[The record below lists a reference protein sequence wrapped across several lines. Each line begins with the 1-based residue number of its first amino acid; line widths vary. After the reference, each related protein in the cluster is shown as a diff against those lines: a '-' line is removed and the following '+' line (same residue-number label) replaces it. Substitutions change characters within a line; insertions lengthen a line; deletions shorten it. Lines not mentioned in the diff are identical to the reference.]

1 MLGDVKRGAI
11 TYSKCSILKLECFTR
26 FLRLTFRIVKGDEYL
41 KITVHGGAREI
52 GGSCVGVQTE
62 DCKVAL
68 DYGTKFEESSRNQ
81 LPEDFDAIIISHAHL
96 DHSGQLLS
104 LSKKKPIIVG
114 SKVTREVTVALLHDM
129 VKVQSQNNTD
139 YPYYRH
145 DPDAIKEN
153 WWVREY
159 VALPGMTIKLH
170 PAGHVA
176 GARMTSICSENKEVV
191 YTGDFCVHDSE
202 ILEGC
207 NTKALPKKPD
217 VLITEST
224 YGGKVRSPRSEL
236 IDEFFKQILAAMRR
250 KGNVLIPTFAFHRS
264 QEMAKRIDDAMKDG
278 VLPRYNV
285 YTISNL
291 ANKITETF
299 NENKECFTK
308 KIQQQ
313 KLPFDYSHVKHL
325 YRTGQIKEPA
335 VVICTSGFGHAGASL
350 RLLTDWAEDENN
362 SVLLTSGYLP
372 LDSPLK
378 SAKEERRFR
387 NNGDEIS
394 VKADI
399 EQIEL
404 SGHADQLELVQMV
417 QKLKPKRT
425 ILVHGD
431 LEQAQALS
439 EEIEQMTE
447 VCIPENGETIDI

>member
-1 MLGDVKRGAI
+1 M
-11 TYSKCSILKLECFTR
+11 
-26 FLRLTFRIVKGDEYL
+26 
-41 KITVHGGAREI
+41 KITIHGGAREI
-52 GGSCVGVQTE
+52 GGSCIGVQTE

-68 DYGTKFEESSRNQ
+68 DYGTKFEESSSNQ
-81 LPEDFDAIIISHAHL
+81 FPEDFDAVIISHAHL

-104 LSKKKPIIVG
+104 LSKKNPVIVG
-114 SKVTREVTVALLHDM
+114 SKITREVTIALLQDM
-129 VKVQSQNNTD
+129 VKVQSQNNYN
-139 YPYYRH
+139 YPYFPHNANAVR
-145 DPDAIKEN
+145 EQ
-153 WWVREY
+153 WWVRDY

-176 GARMTSICSENKEVV
+176 GARMTSIHSEDKNVL

-207 NTKALPKKPD
+207 NTEALPKKPD
-217 VLITEST
+217 VLIAEST
-224 YGGKVRSPRSEL
+224 YGGKVRSPRNEL
-236 IDEFFKQILAAMRR
+236 VDEFFRQMLAAMDR
-250 KGNVLIPTFAFHRS
+250 KGNILIPTFAFHRS
-264 QEMAKRIDDAMKDG
+264 QEMAKRIDEAMKKG

-291 ANKITETF
+291 ANKITGYF

-308 KIQQQ
+308 KIQRQ
-313 KLPFDYSHVKHL
+313 KQPFNYKHVKHL
-325 YRTGQIKEPA
+325 YRTSQIKEPA

-350 RLLTDWAEDENN
+350 HLLKDWAEDENN

-372 LDSPLK
+372 PDSPLK
-378 SAKEERRFR
+378 SAKEERKFR

-394 VKADI
+394 VKAEI

-417 QKLKPKRT
+417 ETLKPKRT

-431 LEQAQALS
+431 IEQSQALS
-439 EEIEQMTE
+439 EEIEELTE
-447 VCIPENGETIDI
+447 VWIPEKGETIAI

>member
-1 MLGDVKRGAI
+1 
-11 TYSKCSILKLECFTR
+11 
-26 FLRLTFRIVKGDEYL
+26 L
-41 KITVHGGAREI
+41 KITIHGGAREI
-52 GGSCVGVQTE
+52 GGSCIGVQTE

-68 DYGTKFEESSRNQ
+68 DYGTKFEDSSSNNF
-81 LPEDFDAIIISHAHL
+81 PEDFDAVIISHAHL
-96 DHSGQLLS
+96 DHSGRLLS
-104 LSKKKPIIVG
+104 LSKKKPVIVG
-114 SKVTREVTVALLHDM
+114 SKITREVTVALLQDM
-129 VKVQSQNNTD
+129 VKVQSQNDYN
-139 YPYYRH
+139 YPYFKH
-145 DPDAIKEN
+145 NANAIREH
-153 WWVREY
+153 WWVRDY

-176 GARMTSICSENKEVV
+176 GARMTSIHSEDKAVL

-207 NTKALPKKPD
+207 NTKTLPKKPD
-217 VLITEST
+217 VLIAEST
-224 YGGKVRSPRSEL
+224 YGGKVRSPRNEL
-236 IDEFFKQILAAMRR
+236 VDEFFMQILSAMER

-291 ANKITETF
+291 ANKITDYF

-308 KIQQQ
+308 KIQRQ
-313 KLPFDYSHVKHL
+313 KQPFNYSHVKHL

-350 RLLTDWAEDENN
+350 SLLKDWAEDENN

-372 LDSPLK
+372 PDSPLK

-394 VKADI
+394 VKAEI

-417 QKLKPKRT
+417 EKLKPKRT

-431 LEQAQALS
+431 IEQAQALS
-439 EEIEQMTE
+439 EEIEEMTE
-447 VCIPENGETIDI
+447 VCIPEKGESIAI

>member
-1 MLGDVKRGAI
+1 M
-11 TYSKCSILKLECFTR
+11 
-26 FLRLTFRIVKGDEYL
+26 
-41 KITVHGGAREI
+41 KITIHGGAREI
-52 GGSCVGVQTE
+52 GGSCIGVQTE

-68 DYGTKFEESSRNQ
+68 DYGTKFEDISRNQ
-81 LPEDFDAIIISHAHL
+81 FPEDFDAVIISHAHL

-104 LSKKKPIIVG
+104 LSKKKPVIVG
-114 SKVTREVTVALLHDM
+114 SKITREVTVALLEDM
-129 VKVQSQNNTD
+129 VKIQSQKDVN
-139 YPYYRH
+139 YLY
-145 DPDAIKEN
+145 DAQDANAIREH
-153 WWVREY
+153 WWVRDY

-176 GARMTSICSENKEVV
+176 GARITSIHSKDKEVV

-207 NTKALPKKPD
+207 KTQTLPNRPD

-236 IDEFFKQILAAMRR
+236 VDAFFRQILAAMDR

-264 QEMAKRIDDAMKDG
+264 QEMAKRIDDAMKGG
-278 VLPRYNV
+278 VLSRYNV

-291 ANKITETF
+291 ANKITDYF

-308 KIQQQ
+308 KIQRQ
-313 KLPFDYSHVKHL
+313 KQPFNYSHVKHL

-350 RLLTDWAEDENN
+350 RLLTEWAEDENN
-362 SVLLTSGYLP
+362 SIILTSGYLP
-372 LDSPLK
+372 PDSPLK
-378 SAKEERRFR
+378 SAKGERRFR

-394 VKADI
+394 VKAEI

-404 SGHADQLELVQMV
+404 SGHADQLELVQLV
-417 QKLKPKRT
+417 ETLKPKKT

-431 LEQAQALS
+431 LEQAQTLS
-439 EEIEQMTE
+439 QEIEELTE
-447 VCIPENGETIDI
+447 VCIPEKGETIAI

>member
-1 MLGDVKRGAI
+1 M
-11 TYSKCSILKLECFTR
+11 
-26 FLRLTFRIVKGDEYL
+26 
-41 KITVHGGAREI
+41 KITIHGGAREI
-52 GGSCVGVQTE
+52 GGSCIGVQTE

-68 DYGTKFEESSRNQ
+68 DYGTKFEESSSNQ
-81 LPEDFDAIIISHAHL
+81 FPEDFDAVIISHAHL

-104 LSKKKPIIVG
+104 LSKKNPVIVG
-114 SKVTREVTVALLHDM
+114 SKITREVTIALLQDM
-129 VKVQSQNNTD
+129 VKVQSQNNYN
-139 YPYYRH
+139 YPYFPHNANAVR
-145 DPDAIKEN
+145 EQ
-153 WWVREY
+153 WWVRDY

-176 GARMTSICSENKEVV
+176 GARMTSINSEDKNVL

-207 NTKALPKKPD
+207 NTEALPKKPD
-217 VLITEST
+217 VFIAEST
-224 YGGKVRSPRSEL
+224 YGGKVRSPRNEL
-236 IDEFFKQILAAMRR
+236 VDEFFRQMLAAMDR
-250 KGNVLIPTFAFHRS
+250 KGNILIPTFAFHRS
-264 QEMAKRIDDAMKDG
+264 QEMAKRIDEAMKKG

-291 ANKITETF
+291 ANKITGYF

-308 KIQQQ
+308 KIQRQ
-313 KLPFDYSHVKHL
+313 KQPFNYKHVKHL
-325 YRTGQIKEPA
+325 YRTSQIKEPA

-350 RLLTDWAEDENN
+350 HLLKDWAEDENN

-372 LDSPLK
+372 PDSPLK
-378 SAKEERRFR
+378 SAKEERKFR

-394 VKADI
+394 VKAEI

-417 QKLKPKRT
+417 ETLKPKRT

-431 LEQAQALS
+431 IEQSQALS
-439 EEIEQMTE
+439 EEIEELTE
-447 VCIPENGETIDI
+447 VWIPEKGETIAI

>member
-1 MLGDVKRGAI
+1 M
-11 TYSKCSILKLECFTR
+11 
-26 FLRLTFRIVKGDEYL
+26 

-52 GGSCVGVQTE
+52 GGSCIGVQTK

-68 DYGTKFEESSRNQ
+68 DYGTTFEESSSNQ
-81 LPEDFDAIIISHAHL
+81 FPEDFDAIIISHAHL

-104 LSKKKPIIVG
+104 LSKKKPVIVG
-114 SKVTREVTVALLHDM
+114 SKITREVTLALLHDM
-129 VKVQSQNNTD
+129 VKVQGQNDYN
-139 YPYYRH
+139 YPYYKH
-145 DPDAIKEN
+145 DANRIVEQ
-153 WWVREY
+153 WWVRNY

-176 GARMTSICSENKEVV
+176 GARMTSINSEGKEVL

-224 YGGKVRSPRSEL
+224 YGGKVRSPRNEL
-236 IDEFFKQILAAMRR
+236 VDEFFRQMLAAMDR

-264 QEMAKRIDDAMKDG
+264 QEMAKRIDDAMKKG
-278 VLPRYNV
+278 ILPRYNV

-291 ANKITETF
+291 ANKITHCF
-299 NENKECFTK
+299 NENKEAFTK
-308 KIQQQ
+308 RIQRQ
-313 KLPFDYSHVKHL
+313 KQPFKYSHVKHL

-335 VVICTSGFGHAGASL
+335 IVICTSGFGHAGASL
-350 RLLTDWAEDENN
+350 HLLKNWAEDENN
-362 SVLLTSGYLP
+362 SVILTSGYLP
-372 LDSPLK
+372 PDSPLK
-378 SAKEERRFR
+378 SAKEERRIR
-387 NNGDEIS
+387 NNGDVIS

-417 QKLKPKRT
+417 EKLKPKRT

-431 LEQAQALS
+431 LEQLQALS
-439 EEIEQMTE
+439 KEIEEMTE
-447 VCIPENGETIDI
+447 VWIPEKGETIAI

>member
-1 MLGDVKRGAI
+1 M
-11 TYSKCSILKLECFTR
+11 
-26 FLRLTFRIVKGDEYL
+26 
-41 KITVHGGAREI
+41 KITIHGGAREI
-52 GGSCVGVQTE
+52 GGSCIGVQTE

-68 DYGTKFEESSRNQ
+68 DYGTKFEESSSNQ
-81 LPEDFDAIIISHAHL
+81 FPEDFDAVIISHAHL

-104 LSKKKPIIVG
+104 LSKKNPVIVG
-114 SKVTREVTVALLHDM
+114 SKITREVTIALLQDM
-129 VKVQSQNNTD
+129 VKVQSQNNYN
-139 YPYYRH
+139 YPYFPHNANAVR
-145 DPDAIKEN
+145 EQ
-153 WWVREY
+153 WWVRDY

-176 GARMTSICSENKEVV
+176 GARMTSINSEDKNVL

-207 NTKALPKKPD
+207 NTEALPKKPD
-217 VLITEST
+217 VLIAEST
-224 YGGKVRSPRSEL
+224 YGGKVRSPRNEL
-236 IDEFFKQILAAMRR
+236 VDEFFRQMLAAMDR
-250 KGNVLIPTFAFHRS
+250 KGNILIPTFAFHRS
-264 QEMAKRIDDAMKDG
+264 QEMAKRIDEAMKKG

-291 ANKITETF
+291 ANKITGYF

-308 KIQQQ
+308 KIQRQ
-313 KLPFDYSHVKHL
+313 KQPFNYKHVKHL
-325 YRTGQIKEPA
+325 YRTSQIKEPA

-350 RLLTDWAEDENN
+350 HLLKDWAEDENN

-372 LDSPLK
+372 PDSPLK
-378 SAKEERRFR
+378 SAKEERKFR

-394 VKADI
+394 VKAEI

-417 QKLKPKRT
+417 ETLKPKRT

-431 LEQAQALS
+431 IEQSQALS
-439 EEIEQMTE
+439 EEIEELTE
-447 VCIPENGETIDI
+447 VWIPEKGETIAI

>member
-1 MLGDVKRGAI
+1 M
-11 TYSKCSILKLECFTR
+11 
-26 FLRLTFRIVKGDEYL
+26 

-52 GGSCVGVQTE
+52 GGSCIEVQTE

-81 LPEDFDAIIISHAHL
+81 FPEDFDAIIISHAHL

-104 LSKKKPIIVG
+104 LSKKKPVIVG
-114 SKVTREVTVALLHDM
+114 SKITREVTVALLKDM
-129 VKVQSQNNTD
+129 IKVQNQND
-139 YPYYRH
+139 YSYPYFKH
-145 DPDAIKEN
+145 DANAINEH
-153 WWVREY
+153 WWVRDY
-159 VALPGMTIKLH
+159 VALPGMTIELH

-176 GARMTSICSENKEVV
+176 GAKMISVHSKDKEVL
-191 YTGDFCVHDSE
+191 YTGDFCIHDSE

-207 NTKALPKKPD
+207 NTKTLPKKPD
-217 VLITEST
+217 VLIAEST
-224 YGGKVRSPRSEL
+224 YGGKIRSPRSEL
-236 IDEFFKQILAAMRR
+236 IDEFFRQILAAMDR

-291 ANKITETF
+291 ANKITGYF
-299 NENKECFTK
+299 NENKDCFTK
-308 KIQQQ
+308 KIQRQ
-313 KLPFDYSHVKHL
+313 KQPFKYSHVKHL

-335 VVICTSGFGHAGASL
+335 IVICTSGFGHAGASL

-362 SVLLTSGYLP
+362 SVVLTSGYLP
-372 LDSPLK
+372 PDSPLK

-394 VKADI
+394 IKAEI

-417 QKLKPKRT
+417 ETLKPERT

-431 LEQAQALS
+431 LEQAQTLS
-439 EEIEQMTE
+439 QEIEKLTE
-447 VCIPENGETIDI
+447 VWIPEKGETITI

>member
-1 MLGDVKRGAI
+1 MNI
-11 TYSKCSILKLECFTR
+11 TI
-26 FLRLTFRIVKGDEYL
+26 
-41 KITVHGGAREI
+41 HGGAREI
-52 GGSCVGVQTE
+52 GGSCIGVQTD

-68 DYGTKFEESSRNQ
+68 DYGTKFEESSSNQ
-81 LPEDFDAIIISHAHL
+81 FPEDFDAVIISHAHL

-114 SKVTREVTVALLHDM
+114 SKITREVTIALLHDM
-129 VKVQSQNNTD
+129 VKVQSQNYAN
-139 YPYYRH
+139 YPYYGY
-145 DPDAIKEN
+145 DADAIKEH
-153 WWVREY
+153 WWVRDY

-176 GARMTSICSENKEVV
+176 GARMTSIHSEDKEVL

-207 NTKALPKKPD
+207 KTQKLPNEPD

-224 YGGKVRSPRSEL
+224 YGGKVRSPRNEL
-236 IDEFFKQILAAMRR
+236 VDEFFRQILAAMER

-264 QEMAKRIDDAMKDG
+264 QEMAKRIDDAIKNG

-291 ANKITETF
+291 ANKITDYF

-308 KIQQQ
+308 KIQRQ
-313 KLPFDYSHVKHL
+313 KQPFNYSHVKHL

-350 RLLTDWAEDENN
+350 RLLADWAEDENN

-372 LDSPLK
+372 PDSPLK
-378 SAKEERRFR
+378 FAKEERRFR

-394 VKADI
+394 VNAEI

-417 QKLKPKRT
+417 EKLKPKRT

-431 LEQAQALS
+431 IEQAQALS
-439 EEIEQMTE
+439 EKIEEMTE
-447 VCIPENGETIDI
+447 VWIPEKGETIAI

>member
-1 MLGDVKRGAI
+1 
-11 TYSKCSILKLECFTR
+11 
-26 FLRLTFRIVKGDEYL
+26 L
-41 KITVHGGAREI
+41 KITIHGGAREI
-52 GGSCVGVQTE
+52 GGSCIGVQTE

-68 DYGTKFEESSRNQ
+68 DYGTKFEESSSNQ
-81 LPEDFDAIIISHAHL
+81 FPEYFDAVIISHAHL

-104 LSKKKPIIVG
+104 LSKKKPVIVG
-114 SKVTREVTVALLHDM
+114 SMITREVTVALLKDM
-129 VKVQSQNNTD
+129 VKVQSQND
-139 YPYYRH
+139 YSYPYFKH
-145 DPDAIKEN
+145 DANAIREH
-153 WWVREY
+153 WWVRDY

-176 GARMTSICSENKEVV
+176 GARMTSIHSENKIVL

-207 NTKALPKKPD
+207 NTKTLPKKPD
-217 VLITEST
+217 VLIAEST
-224 YGGKVRSPRSEL
+224 YGGKVRLPRTKL
-236 IDEFFKQILAAMRR
+236 VDEFFRQMLAAMER
-250 KGNVLIPTFAFHRS
+250 KGNVLIPTFAFHRN
-264 QEMAKRIDDAMKDG
+264 QEMAKRIDDAMKEG
-278 VLPRYNV
+278 LLPRYNV

-291 ANKITETF
+291 ANKITDYF

-308 KIQQQ
+308 RIQQQ
-313 KLPFDYSHVKHL
+313 EQPFNYSHIKHL
-325 YRTGQIKEPA
+325 YRTDQIKEPA

-350 RLLTDWAEDENN
+350 RLLADWAEGENN

-372 LDSPLK
+372 PDSPLK

-394 VKADI
+394 VKAEI

-404 SGHADQLELVQMV
+404 SGHADQLELIQMV

-431 LEQAQALS
+431 LEQAQVLS
-439 EEIEQMTE
+439 EEIEEMTE
-447 VCIPENGETIDI
+447 VYIPEKGETIAM

>member
-1 MLGDVKRGAI
+1 
-11 TYSKCSILKLECFTR
+11 
-26 FLRLTFRIVKGDEYL
+26 L

-52 GGSCVGVQTE
+52 GGSCIEVQTE

-81 LPEDFDAIIISHAHL
+81 FPEDFDAIIISHAHL

-104 LSKKKPIIVG
+104 LSKKKPVIVG
-114 SKVTREVTVALLHDM
+114 SKITREVTVALLKDM
-129 VKVQSQNNTD
+129 IKVQNQND
-139 YPYYRH
+139 YSYPYFKH
-145 DPDAIKEN
+145 DANAINEH
-153 WWVREY
+153 WWVRDY
-159 VALPGMTIKLH
+159 VALPGMTIELH

-176 GARMTSICSENKEVV
+176 GAKMISVHSKDKEVL
-191 YTGDFCVHDSE
+191 YTGDFCIHDSE

-207 NTKALPKKPD
+207 NTKTLPKKPD
-217 VLITEST
+217 VLIAEST
-224 YGGKVRSPRSEL
+224 YGGKIRSPRSEL
-236 IDEFFKQILAAMRR
+236 IDEFFRQILAAMDR

-291 ANKITETF
+291 ANKITGYF
-299 NENKECFTK
+299 NENKDCFTK
-308 KIQQQ
+308 KIQRQ
-313 KLPFDYSHVKHL
+313 KQPFKYSHVKHL

-335 VVICTSGFGHAGASL
+335 IVICTSGFGHAGASL

-362 SVLLTSGYLP
+362 SVVLTSGYLP
-372 LDSPLK
+372 PDSPLK

-394 VKADI
+394 IKAEI

-417 QKLKPKRT
+417 ETLKPERT

-431 LEQAQALS
+431 LEQAQTLS
-439 EEIEQMTE
+439 QEIEKLTE
-447 VCIPENGETIDI
+447 VWIPEKGETITI